1 MNRFKLF
8 TGLPVRLIGE
18 VAIFQLLS
26 YVFPLLSL
34 PILSRMLG
42 IVEFGNLFW
51 HISAVGLIG
60 VLSNYAFDWSGTRE
74 LVRHAE
80 LEDQLRALAPIL
92 WSKFALALV
101 GIAVLLSVNFIGFL
115 PQLEL
120 HLAALL
126 MLEIALS
133 SWVPNIYFLARRET
147 SKTVQFQLFGR
158 SVVLL
163 GLGAGLLFEVKLT
176 SIDYALLLVLSQAVL
191 LVLSH
196 GMLPKSVFRIA
207 VAPNAVVSALRDGFP
222 MFATFALTHA
232 YTTSNVLFV
241 GYLAGESEAGRFAAA
256 AKLMGTVTQLLVG
269 STSLVLF
276 PGAVRAA
283 SSNEGQAVLRTNLRF
298 VVAGGLVIAGLFA
311 LFGGQMVS
319 LVFGSEFFLSQWA
332 ATVLGF
338 LALFVGIS
346 NAYGTQGLIAAG
358 KESVVGLII
367 AAGATV
373 AVLGHVILDSRYGAE
388 GGIAAWI
395 AAEALVAVLS
405 VWAYFRFRSL

>member
-1 MNRFKLF
+1 M
-8 TGLPVRLIGE
+8 RLIGE
-18 VAIFQLLS
+18 VALFQLLS

-51 HISAVGLIG
+51 HISAVGLVG
-60 VLSNYAFDWSGTRE
+60 VLSNYAFDWSGTRVLLRQSE
-74 LVRHAE
+74 PE
-80 LEDQLRALAPIL
+80 GQLRALAPIL
-92 WSKFALALV
+92 WSKFALALL
-101 GIAVLLSVNFIGFL
+101 GIALLLSIYFIGFL

-126 MLEIALS
+126 MLEVALS

-147 SKTVQFQLFGR
+147 SKTVQFQLFAR

-163 GLGAGLLFEVKLT
+163 GLGASLLLEVKLT
-176 SIDYALLLVLSQAVL
+176 AIDYALLLVLSQAVL

-196 GMLPKSVFRIA
+196 GMLPKSVIRFA
-207 VAPNAVVSALRDGFP
+207 VAPNAIVSALRDGFP

-241 GYLAGESEAGRFAAA
+241 GYFAGESEAGRFAAA

-283 SSNEGQAVLRTNLRF
+283 SSNEGQALLRTNLRF
-298 VVAGGLVIAGLFA
+298 VVTGGLLIAGLFT

-319 LVFGSEFFLSQWA
+319 LVFGPQFFLSQGA
-332 ATVLGF
+332 ATALGL

-367 AAGATV
+367 AAGASV
-373 AVLGHVILDSRYGAE
+373 ALLGHFYLDSRYGAE

-395 AAEALVAVLS
+395 AAEALVAALS
-405 VWAYFRFRSL
+405 IWAYYRFRSS

>member
-18 VAIFQLLS
+18 VALFQLLS

-51 HISAVGLIG
+51 HISAVGLVG

-74 LVRHAE
+74 LLRQSE
-80 LEDQLRALAPIL
+80 PEGQLRALAPIL
-92 WSKFALALV
+92 WSKFALALL
-101 GIAVLLSVNFIGFL
+101 GIALLLSIYFIGFL

-126 MLEIALS
+126 MLEVALS

-147 SKTVQFQLFGR
+147 SKTVQFQLFAR

-163 GLGAGLLFEVKLT
+163 GLGASLLLEVKLT
-176 SIDYALLLVLSQAVL
+176 AIDYALLLVLSQAVL

-196 GMLPKSVFRIA
+196 GMLPKSVIRFA
-207 VAPNAVVSALRDGFP
+207 VAPNAIVSALRDGFP
-222 MFATFALTHA
+222 MFVTFALTHA

-241 GYLAGESEAGRFAAA
+241 GYFAGESEAGRFAAA

-283 SSNEGQAVLRTNLRF
+283 SSNEGQAMLRTNLLF
-298 VVAGGLVIAGLFA
+298 VVTGGLLIAGLCT

-319 LVFGSEFFLSQWA
+319 LVFGPQFFLSQGA
-332 ATVLGF
+332 ATALGL

-367 AAGATV
+367 AAGASV
-373 AVLGHVILDSRYGAE
+373 ALLGHFYLDSRYGAE

-395 AAEALVAVLS
+395 AAEALVAALS
-405 VWAYFRFRSL
+405 IWAYYRFRSS

>member
-1 MNRFKLF
+1 M
-8 TGLPVRLIGE
+8 RLIGE
-18 VAIFQLLS
+18 VALFQFLS

-74 LVRHAE
+74 LVRQSE
-80 LEDQLRALAPIL
+80 PEGQLRALAPIL
-92 WSKFALALV
+92 WSKFALALLGV
-101 GIAVLLSVNFIGFL
+101 AILLSIYFIGFL

-126 MLEIALS
+126 MLEVALS

-147 SKTVQFQLFGR
+147 SKTVQFQLFAR

-163 GLGAGLLFEVKLT
+163 GLGASLLLEVKLT
-176 SIDYALLLVLSQAVL
+176 AIDYALLLVLSQAVL

-196 GMLPKSVFRIA
+196 GMLPKSVIRFA
-207 VAPNAVVSALRDGFP
+207 VAPNAIVTALRDGFP

-241 GYLAGESEAGRFAAA
+241 GYFAGASEAGRFAAA

-269 STSLVLF
+269 SASLVLF

-298 VVAGGLVIAGLFA
+298 VVIGGLLIAFLFT

-319 LVFGSEFFLSQWA
+319 LVFGPQFFLSQGA
-332 ATVLGF
+332 ATALG
-338 LALFVGIS
+338 LLTLFVGVS

-358 KESVVGLII
+358 KESVVGVII
-367 AAGATV
+367 AAGASV
-373 AVLGHVILDSRYGAE
+373 AILGHFYLDSRYGAE

-395 AAEALVAVLS
+395 AAEALVAALS
-405 VWAYFRFRSL
+405 IWAYFRFRDS